1 MCGIIVDMTIINI
14 LLRNYCPKLI
24 PLLDNKNEN
33 YGDFIG
39 NNFINVNLINLFTN
53 EYINTDTSL
62 LIWDLLFIDGNI
74 ILIKAFLAIYHYLLP
89 FLLES
94 NQSIEDFQIIINNNL
109 KKLDNENKD
118 LIFYLVIKDYDFTE
132 ESIEQARF
140 SLSVNTAN
148 TIQKEKNILS
158 KKSKPKEI
166 NCDINWPVC
175 RYIFENQN
183 KVVFCNIHQRK
194 NKNYIENYFTEII
207 TNKNKGQIE
216 YEKQNKDNN
225 DNDLLIERNVHHCN
239 IVKDSNIYDGNNK
252 DSNNDE
258 KVKKEINYNK
268 IINKPEFIEASKN
281 VLNDLQIKLKDDEK
295 KENLNKDIEKD
306 I

>member
-14 LLRNYCPKLI
+14 LIRNYFPKLI

-39 NNFINVNLINLFTN
+39 NNFINVNLINIFTN
-53 EYINTDTSL
+53 EYINADTSL
-62 LIWDLLFIDGNI
+62 LIWDLLLIDGNI
-74 ILIKAFLAIYHYLLP
+74 ILIKTFLGIYHYLLP

-94 NQSIEDFQIIINNNL
+94 NQLIEDFQIIINNNL

-118 LIFYLVIKDYDFTE
+118 FIFYLVLKDYNFTE

-148 TIQKEKNILS
+148 TIQKEKNIS
-158 KKSKPKEI
+158 SIKSKIKEI

-175 RYIFENQN
+175 RYKFENQN

-207 TNKNKGQIE
+207 TNKNKGQNE
-216 YEKQNKDNN
+216 NKKPNKDI
-225 DNDLLIERNVHHCN
+225 DDDLLIERNVHHC
-239 IVKDSNIYDGNNK
+239 IIEKDSNNISDEISK

-281 VLNDLQIKLKDDEK
+281 VLNDLQLKLKDDEK
-295 KENLNKDIEKD
+295 KESLNKDI
-306 I
+306 

>member
-14 LLRNYCPKLI
+14 LIRNYFPKLI

-39 NNFINVNLINLFTN
+39 NNFINVNLINIFTN
-53 EYINTDTSL
+53 EYINADTSL
-62 LIWDLLFIDGNI
+62 LIWDLLLIDGNI
-74 ILIKAFLAIYHYLLP
+74 ILIKTFLGIYHYLLP

-94 NQSIEDFQIIINNNL
+94 NQLIEDFQIIINNNL

-118 LIFYLVIKDYDFTE
+118 FIFYLVLKDYNFTE

-148 TIQKEKNILS
+148 TIQKEKNIS
-158 KKSKPKEI
+158 SIKSKIKEI
-166 NCDINWPVC
+166 NCDISWPVC
-175 RYIFENQN
+175 RYKFENQN

-207 TNKNKGQIE
+207 TNKNKGQNE
-216 YEKQNKDNN
+216 NKKPNKDI
-225 DNDLLIERNVHHCN
+225 DDDLLIERNVHHC
-239 IVKDSNIYDGNNK
+239 IIEKDSNNISDEISK

-281 VLNDLQIKLKDDEK
+281 VLNDLQLKLKEDEK
-295 KENLNKDIEKD
+295 KESLNKDI
-306 I
+306 